1 MDIIKEKPLSKIRE
15 EKNEKIEIQMA
26 DLYEILIN
34 LDDRLSN
41 IENKLWGTKV
51 QNNETM
57 ENKSIWSIN
66 KRGKIGF
73 RSSGR

>member
-41 IENKLWGTKV
+41 IENKL
-51 QNNETM
+51 
-57 ENKSIWSIN
+57 
-66 KRGKIGF
+66 
-73 RSSGR
+73 